1 MSAHQV
7 LPLWWRSSR
16 RLPVDDAYNDWFS
29 AHSRCTE
36 ALRAWDAAAPSAR
49 GAAYIAY
56 LAALEIEEAAARR
69 LEQLQP
75 RLARSSYSPA

>member
-1 MSAHQV
+1 MSAHQIM
-7 LPLWWRSSR
+7 PLWWRSSR

-29 AHSRCTE
+29 AYSRCTL
-36 ALRAWDAAAPSAR
+36 ALAAWNAAAPSAR
-49 GAAYIAY
+49 RAAYSAY

-75 RLARSSYSPA
+75 QLAAA